1 MEKEMKKLDMEDM
14 NAVAGG
20 TSKEC
25 SELEDA
31 LRNYGH
37 NWNLGWRE
45 GWRRGLTMGLSQA
58 FSTGA
63 IEEVLDGMGIK
74 ADCSKGLLGIG
85 SKNNVYKDKKTGMNL
100 LHSEVIEYIKTG
112 RKSWE

>member
-1 MEKEMKKLDMEDM
+1 MEKEMKKLDMEAM
-14 NAVAGG
+14 NEVSGGTFKESEEIEEALMKYGHNWELGLRDSWRNGLSGG
-20 TSKEC
+20 TSK
-25 SELEDA
+25 
-31 LRNYGH
+31 
-37 NWNLGWRE
+37 
-45 GWRRGLTMGLSQA
+45 A

-100 LHSEVIEYIKTG
+100 LHSEVLEYIKTG